1 MMNKV
6 CIFTVV
12 SKNYTHV
19 ARTLMHSVEQHYPE
33 ASRVVALCDRP
44 DGFDYS
50 RDNFEIFNLDLLDN
64 IPSFE
69 KFIFRYTILELN
81 TAIKP
86 YVIEKLFEHG
96 YEKVIYI
103 DPDIKVYS
111 SLVPMVNLLD
121 SHEILLTPHLTGTLD
136 DDARPSELDILRSG
150 TFVILKA
157 PEHSPSG
164 GRVNSTKIAS
174 ST

>member
-69 KFIFRYTILELN
+69 N
-81 TAIKP
+81 TSLIHHGFW
-86 YVIEKLFEHG
+86 EKEFYGWACPFLSVFM
-96 YEKVIYI
+96 
-103 DPDIKVYS
+103 
-111 SLVPMVNLLD
+111 SLVIWGPKNMVC
-121 SHEILLTPHLTGTLD
+121 
-136 DDARPSELDILRSG
+136 
-150 TFVILKA
+150 
-157 PEHSPSG
+157 
-164 GRVNSTKIAS
+164 
-174 ST
+174 